1 MKTRFPL
8 FAALTCVATI
18 AGAQASSDT
27 AKVTPMVVTATRAP
41 VTARAVPA
49 SVTVLMGDDLR
60 ARGIGSVV
68 DALREVPGVAIAQTG
83 SFGGQTSLFMRGGQS
98 SYTKVL
104 LDGVPVNQSGG
115 AFDFATLTTDNVE
128 RIEVL
133 RGPGSVVWGSD
144 AVTGVINVITRVGGK
159 AGRASVAARAGTYG
173 SMDADATVFGLGTSA
188 SYSLGLA
195 RHQTDGIYDFNN
207 RYESTVL
214 SGRTAFFPDA
224 RTDGAVSVRYTDYAA
239 HYPTDGSGIAVDSNA
254 FRSETRL
261 ALGVDVGRRFT
272 DRLMVRASLNTATA
286 DGGTDN
292 AEDVAGG
299 SWGQSLDH
307 VARRSVDLRALVDVA
322 AGVSVTVG
330 GTVEEQTQ
338 RSQSQSG
345 GSFSYTSLFNASR
358 RNRGG
363 YVELLA
369 TRERWTGTL
378 GYRVDDNAEFGTFG
392 TYRVAG
398 RYAVTGTTTVRASVG
413 TGYREPSFFEHFSTA
428 FTVGNPDLNP
438 EHSASAEVGLSQTLL
453 DGRLTVSAVHFDQ
466 TFRDMIDYDGSSPFP
481 NPNYFNRARATSRGQ
496 ELEVQATLPRGL
508 TAMAAFTHL
517 DTRVGD
523 AGFSASPTALLVK
536 DSSLLR
542 RPGQTL
548 VAGLGYS
555 RAGVGTVHVRATR
568 VGERGD
574 RYFAP
579 DFTTDAVTLP
589 AYTLIDLSA
598 DMPLPSRFRRGG
610 TAPVLTFRGSN
621 LGDAEYESISGY
633 RSPRR
638 MFLVGVRVGF

>member
-1 MKTRFPL
+1 MKSTLSL
-8 FAALTCVATI
+8 FAAFTCVATV
-18 AGAQASSDT
+18 AGAQASTDT
-27 AKVTPMVVTATRAP
+27 AKVSAVVVTATRAP
-41 VTARAVPA
+41 VIAAAVPG
-49 SVTVLMGDDLR
+49 SLTVLRGDDLR
-60 ARGIGSVV
+60 ARGIVSIV

-83 SFGGQTSLFMRGGQS
+83 SFGGTTSLFLRGGQS

-115 AFDFATLTTDNVE
+115 AFDFATLTTDNVD

-144 AVTGVINVITRVGGK
+144 AVTGVINVITRVGGGK
-159 AGRASVAARAGTYG
+159 ASRASVAVRAGTYG
-173 SMDADATVFGLGTSA
+173 SMDADATVFGQATSA

-224 RTDGAVSVRYTDYAA
+224 KTDGAVSVRYTDYAA

-261 ALGVDVGRRFT
+261 ALGVDVGRTVT
-272 DRLMVRASLNTATA
+272 DRLTVRASLNSATA

-307 VARRSVDLRALVDVA
+307 LARRSVDLRALLDVA
-322 AGVSVTVG
+322 PGVAVTVG
-330 GTVEEQTQ
+330 GTIEEQTQ
-338 RSQSQSG
+338 RSQSQNG
-345 GSFSYTSLFNASR
+345 GAFSFTSLFNASR

-363 YVELLA
+363 YVEVLA
-369 TRERWTGTL
+369 ARDHWTGTV

-398 RYAVTGTTTVRASVG
+398 RYAVTGTTALRGSIG

-428 FTVGNPDLNP
+428 YTVGNPDLKP
-438 EHSASAEVGLSQTLL
+438 EHSASAELGLSQSLL
-453 DGRLTVSAVHFDQ
+453 DGRLIVSAVHFDQ
-466 TFRDMIDYDGSSPFP
+466 TFRDMIDYDGSSTFP
-481 NPNYFNRARATSRGQ
+481 NPNYFNQARATSSGQ
-496 ELEVQATLPRGL
+496 EVEVQATLPRGL

-517 DTRVGD
+517 DTRVAQ
-523 AGFSASPTALLVK
+523 AGFSASPTALLVQ

-548 VAGLGYS
+548 VGGLGYA
-555 RAGVGTVHVRATR
+555 RAGVGTFHLRVTR
-568 VGERGD
+568 TGERGD

-579 DFTTDAVTLP
+579 DFTTEAVTHP
-589 AYTLIDLSA
+589 AYTLIDLSGEL
-598 DMPLPSRFRRGG
+598 PLPARFQRGG
-610 TAPVLTFRGSN
+610 TVPVFTFRGSN
-621 LGDAEYESISGY
+621 LGDTEYESVAGY
-633 RSPRR
+633 RAPRR
-638 MFLVGVRVGF
+638 MILVGVRF